1 MRVIYT
7 LVNERSHPKPPNL
20 PSFWP
25 LTPEGNVR
33 LTCAWSHLVGLYLL
47 GPFGKLPNIN
57 RIYNQPKT
65 SKLWICPFIL
75 QLMQRV
81 YLQLNSPITCPQYQ
95 LPVPNLSHHCQPF
108 VPLPALCSKSKPS
121 GPAPSFKFISKT
133 RSQFQIPA
141 HSTGHRFTVPV
152 PYSSRQCQPPA
163 PNPSPQYEPS
173 IPNLILRYHHPVP
186 NLDP

>member
-33 LTCAWSHLVGLYLL
+33 LTCAWSHFVGLYLL

-95 LPVPNLSHHCQPF
+95 LPIPNLSHHCQPF

-121 GPAPSFKFISKT
+121 GPAPSFLIY
-133 RSQFQIPA
+133 FQNP
-141 HSTGHRFTVPV
+141 VPV
-152 PYSSRQCQPPA
+152 PNSST
-163 PNPSPQYEPS
+163 QYEPS
-173 IPNLILRYHHPVP
+173 ITNLILRYHHPVP